1 MKVKIT
7 PKHWERFQHYKDR
20 SPSWIKLHRQL
31 LDDYEF
37 HCLPVASRA
46 LAPLLWLLA
55 SEYRDGQ
62 IVGSVKQIAFRLHM
76 AEPDFV
82 AALDPLIQAGFFS
95 IENDVDECKQAASTL
110 LAPCLH
116 DASAPLAERKQ
127 DASPEKERETETEI
141 KTEIKTELPIE
152 SQSVCLPCASQKNT
166 ATQQK
171 MSVVPADG
179 DAALRAPP
187 SAAADPRTEL
197 FSTGLSKLAA
207 ITGRT
212 PNACR
217 SLLGRWLKLVED
229 EAIHVVG
236 LIEEAERNRIVD
248 PVAWIERHLRV
259 IIGKRGGKA
268 NGRYDTPDRDRSV
281 GRAAE
286 RLAVEGISFGPRP
299 QLAPVGEGPDIV
311 RLLPKGRSG

>member
-127 DASPEKERETETEI
+127 DASPEKERETETE
-141 KTEIKTELPIE
+141 KKY
-152 SQSVCLPCASQKNT
+152 SDVT
-166 ATQQK
+166 ANAVT
-171 MSVVPADG
+171 SAERPA
-179 DAALRAPP
+179 APP
-187 SAAADPRTEL
+187 PAKARGDPRQELFDRGRQTLQRLTGRTEASCRSLIGRWLRDTDDEAVHVLAAIEEADRSGPLADPTAWISARLKPRRHGNGTARSISAAAGE
-197 FSTGLSKLAA
+197 LAA
-207 ITGRT
+207 
-212 PNACR
+212 AA
-217 SLLGRWLKLVED
+217 D
-229 EAIHVVG
+229 
-236 LIEEAERNRIVD
+236 
-248 PVAWIERHLRV
+248 
-259 IIGKRGGKA
+259 RGEFG
-268 NGRYDTPDRDRSV
+268 
-281 GRAAE
+281 
-286 RLAVEGISFGPRP
+286 FGPRP
-299 QLAPVGEGPDIV
+299 RLVHPPPGEDDV
-311 RLLPKGRSG
+311 RLLPTQRKL